1 MNGWGE
7 FFLAGFAFLASH
19 AIPSMPRL
27 KGALVATL
35 GARGWTIAFSTLST
49 VLLFW
54 LIFAAG
60 RAPYVELWSQDS
72 WARWLVNIEMPFA
85 IVLGSYGVGAPN
97 PFAFEG
103 RASGFDPTRPGI
115 AGLTRQPL
123 LWAILLWASAHLIA
137 NGDLAHVILFGAFAL
152 FTGAGMRALEA
163 RKRRVWGAADW
174 QRLSAHTALI
184 PFAALLCGRWRPKA
198 LPSPLRLIVAVG
210 VWGALY
216 SLHAPV
222 IGVSPQ
228 P

>member
-1 MNGWGE
+1 MSGWGE
-7 FFLAGFAFLASH
+7 FILAGFAFLASH

-27 KGALVATL
+27 KGVLVATL
-35 GARGWTIAFSTLST
+35 GLRGWIVAFSTLST

-60 RAPYVELWSQDS
+60 RAPYVELWPQDT
-72 WARWLVNIEMPFA
+72 WARWLVNIAMPLA
-85 IVLGSYGVGAPN
+85 ILLGSYGVGAPN

-103 RASGFDPTRPGI
+103 RASGFDPVHPGV

-163 RKRRVWGAADW
+163 RKRRVWGASEW
-174 QRLSAHTALI
+174 QRLSEHTALI
-184 PFAALLCGRWRPKA
+184 PFAALLSGRWRPSA
-198 LPSPLRLIVAVG
+198 LPSPLRLIVAVAA
-210 VWGALY
+210 WGALY
-216 SLHAPV
+216 YLHAPV

>member
-7 FFLAGFAFLASH
+7 FLLAGFAFLASH

-27 KGALVATL
+27 KGALVAIF
-35 GARGWTIAFSTLST
+35 GPRGWTIAFSTLST

-60 RAPYVELWSQDS
+60 RAPYVALWSQDT
-72 WARWLVNIEMPFA
+72 WARWLLNIAMPIA
-85 IVLGSYGVGAPN
+85 ILLGSYGVGAPN

-103 RASGFDPTRPGI
+103 RSSGFDPDRPGI
-115 AGLTRQPL
+115 VGLTRQPL
-123 LWAILLWASAHLIA
+123 LWAILLWAGAHLVA

-152 FTGAGMRALEA
+152 FTGVGMRALEG
-163 RKRRVWGAADW
+163 RKRRIWGAAEW
-174 QRLSAHTALI
+174 QRLAAHTALI
-184 PFAALLCGRWRPKA
+184 PFAALLSQRWRPSA
-198 LPSPLRLIVAVG
+198 LPSPLRLIVALA

-216 SLHAPV
+216 ALHAPV